1 MEITLK
7 IDQRKKEAKALV
19 EYLRN
24 LPYVQ
29 VETKNRT
36 NDKSDNDNLTTKQLA
51 WINRLRKVKKE
62 IDAGTF
68 KGNPISKLMDEL
80 KN

>member
-29 VETKNRT
+29 VETKN
-36 NDKSDNDNLTTKQLA
+36 
-51 WINRLRKVKKE
+51 
-62 IDAGTF
+62 
-68 KGNPISKLMDEL
+68 
-80 KN
+80 